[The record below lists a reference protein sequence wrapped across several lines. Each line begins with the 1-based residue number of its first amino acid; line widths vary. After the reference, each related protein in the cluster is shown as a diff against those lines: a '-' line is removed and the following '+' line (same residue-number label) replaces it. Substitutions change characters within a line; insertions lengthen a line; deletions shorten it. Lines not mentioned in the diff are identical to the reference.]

1 VLVPVAAVAAVMA
14 VVVGAYVLMSATGSS
29 GHSAQAA
36 TLLVQARHAV
46 ALLEQERQQMIA
58 MDEASRTSHVLAAP
72 KLESTAVPVA
82 PASKSS
88 PSGSGSRSG
97 PVPPLGPVDP
107 GSARADA
114 ENLMPSYGWSPSKF
128 FGCLDNLWSR
138 ESGWRYNAANPSGAY
153 GIPQALPGSKM
164 ASAGAD
170 WQTNPVTQIK
180 WGFGYIQGRYGDPC
194 GAWAYWQANGSY

>member
-1 VLVPVAAVAAVMA
+1 MAAVAAVIA
-14 VVVGAYVLMSATGSS
+14 VVVGAYVVMSATGST

-36 TLLVQARHAV
+36 TVLVEARHAV

-58 MDEASRTSHVLAAP
+58 MDEASRSSHVLAAP
-72 KLESTAVPVA
+72 KLATTAVPVA
-82 PASKSS
+82 PASKTSRTSPSSS
-88 PSGSGSRSG
+88 PPASV
-97 PVPPLGPVDP
+97 PVPALGPVDP

-114 ENLMPSYGWSPSKF
+114 ENLMPSFGWSPAKF

-194 GAWAYWQANGSY
+194 AAWAHWQASGSY

>member
-1 VLVPVAAVAAVMA
+1 MPVAAVAAVMA
-14 VVVGAYVLMSATGSS
+14 VVTGAYVVMSATGSS

-36 TLLVQARHAV
+36 TILVQARHAV

-58 MDEASRTSHVLAAP
+58 VDEASRSSHVLAAP
-72 KLESTAVPVA
+72 KLATTAVPVA

-88 PSGSGSRSG
+88 NGPTSPG

-114 ENLMPSYGWSPSKF
+114 ENLMPGFGWSPAKF

-194 GAWAYWQANGSY
+194 AAWSYWQANGSY